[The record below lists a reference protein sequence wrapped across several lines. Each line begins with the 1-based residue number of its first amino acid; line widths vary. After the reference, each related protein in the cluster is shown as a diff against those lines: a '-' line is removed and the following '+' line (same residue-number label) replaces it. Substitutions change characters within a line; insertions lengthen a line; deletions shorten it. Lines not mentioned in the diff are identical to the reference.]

1 MEAKKIIGLIK
12 DDIAHLEEIT
22 HEFSVEILPPSDDLD
37 LAIVR
42 AKALI
47 TELEL
52 LKKITSLIIP
62 EPLFVEQTVIQDYK
76 LKAHEDFVKGNVEL
90 SKDTAVQDRQHI
102 LIPEEVG
109 ILQNDIDPKVE
120 KENITQMPV
129 IETTI
134 TSNESPV
141 IIDQMVQDET
151 PVEKESPK
159 DINPKIIVEEHKSI
173 NETLREANKVDNDF
187 LPNEKNDLGY
197 QVTPIKRIWDAIGI
211 NDRFLFVRELF
222 DNDGSKLES
231 TVKTIDE
238 FTSIQEAVN
247 YLKTNFKWNNSEASQ
262 RFLILV
268 KQRFTK

>member
-1 MEAKKIIGLIK
+1 MEAKMIICLIK

-22 HEFSVEILPPSDDLD
+22 REFTVEILPPSDDVD

-52 LKKITSLIIP
+52 LRKLTSLIIP
-62 EPLFVEQTVIQDYK
+62 ETLSVEPTVIQDHK
-76 LKAHEDFVKGNVEL
+76 LKAPEDLTKVAVEL
-90 SKDTAVQDRQHI
+90 SKNTTIPDRSHI
-102 LIPEEVG
+102 ISPEEAG
-109 ILQNDIDPKVE
+109 ILPNVMDQEVI
-120 KENITQMPV
+120 KEDKAQKLV
-129 IETTI
+129 IESI
-134 TSNESPV
+134 VSSIESPV
-141 IIDQMVQDET
+141 IVKQMVQDET
-151 PVEKESPK
+151 PIEKESPK
-159 DINPKIIVEEHKSI
+159 YITAKIIVEEHKSI
-173 NETLREANKVDNDF
+173 NETLREASKADNDF
-187 LPNEKNDLGY
+187 LPNEKIDLGY
-197 QVTPIKRIWDAIGI
+197 PVTPIKRIWDAIGI

-222 DNDGSKLES
+222 DNNSSKLES

-262 RFLILV
+262 RFLVLV